1 MFGAEGVGALSA
13 YTVVIPAYNAATY
26 IGEALDSVL
35 AQTTPPERIIVVDD
49 GSPDDTAGAVAAH
62 SGPITY
68 VRQDNSGPGGATTR
82 GLMMVETEFFAT
94 LDHDDLWLPPKAA
107 LQLARLADI
116 EVAGVFGRMA
126 EFTGNPAAANYAAAY
141 DGWTRAT
148 MMMRTAIAQSAGAM
162 FDHPSK
168 LGDLIDWLAMIRE
181 NGHRL
186 VMMEEVLA
194 LRRLH
199 PGSLT
204 AQNRGDL
211 SRSYIFL
218 AQRAL
223 ARRRARTEG
232 K

>member
-1 MFGAEGVGALSA
+1 MSP
-13 YTVVIPAYNAATY
+13 YTVVIPAYNAAPY
-26 IGEALDSVL
+26 IRETLDSVL
-35 AQTTPPERIIVVDD
+35 AQTIAPERIIVVDD

-62 SGPITY
+62 AGPITY
-68 VRQDNSGPGGATTR
+68 IRQDNTGPGGATTR
-82 GLMMVETEFFAT
+82 GMMMVETEFFAT
-94 LDHDDLWLPPKAA
+94 VDHDDLWMPQKSAM
-107 LQLARLADI
+107 QLAKLADDKGA
-116 EVAGVFGRMA
+116 AGVFARVA
-126 EFTGNPAAANYAAAY
+126 EFTGNPAAAKYDAAY

-148 MMMRTAIAQSAGAM
+148 MMMRTAIAQAAGAM

-168 LGDLIDWLAMIRE
+168 LGDLIDWLATIRE

-186 VMMEEVLA
+186 VMMEEILA

-204 AQNRGDL
+204 AQDRGDL
-211 SRSYIFL
+211 SRSYVFL